1 MYRGHLCCSL
11 DTKSNE
17 MINEWGHVWFV
28 VLDVA
33 VRCHLP
39 SPQRMA
45 AVASL
50 VYSAEII
57 PKKFIAYLDHALQD
71 LTPLSK

>member
-17 MINEWGHVWFV
+17 MINEWRHTIWIM

-33 VRCHLP
+33 DRCHLP

-45 AVASL
+45 AVASPG
-50 VYSAEII
+50 YPAEII
-57 PKKFIAYLDHALQD
+57 RKIIAYLDHAL
-71 LTPLSK
+71 